1 MSSIGESLS
10 PAGAAASPTS
20 VEAKAALEVGPG
32 NETSSEFLA
41 SVWAM
46 QALVGSG
53 GALDGV
59 VDKGG
64 AGAEDVARARKAI
77 ERVQRALQ
85 GVPGLS
91 MLGPVWEV
99 AGVVFGLCAQ
109 ALANRQN
116 CYRLARCVLVVA
128 TRLSAMDGHVLAGS
142 KVAVED
148 LTKSLESAR
157 ETVQVRAHG
166 QRPVGHSLTPGLQL
180 PVGGEDMRDPLMRLQ
195 RYCDRG
201 MLAKLLFSTAHAERF
216 VVLHRDLEAKF
227 HVLASDVVLMGGSDY
242 AEDERLREA
251 LRRVAGTDDPK
262 ALAALA
268 HDEAKVEAVLAAL
281 SVSDQAVVA
290 VVNAHADR
298 QFQQQGSL
306 IRRMFEQQRDA
317 FQDIARQLAEH
328 RHNGTQGPVGFDG
341 ETARQGCAE
350 WSREV
355 VEAATGGFEPS
366 RVVGKGGFAEVFAGE
381 VHGGSKGAALPVA
394 VKRFLD
400 RADADDVARQMAT
413 EAELLSALRHR
424 HVVRLLA
431 TCAEPP
437 CLVYELCRGGTLEER
452 LEGKHGG
459 LSAAARLRVLAEVAE
474 AAAFLHSAT
483 GRAGGAKL
491 QGVVHR
497 DIKPDNILLT
507 ADEDDAEARLGDFGT
522 AREESEQAR
531 VTRVVGTYV
540 YVCPVYMR
548 TGLVGPQTDVYAMGV
563 TIAQV
568 AAGCRGVDVLAA
580 LAPGGEREL
589 AADAGAGE
597 WVAGVFEECVGL
609 ARWCMLQRDG
619 GAARPD
625 MRAVAAYLR
634 ALCVVVTMNQAG
646 LLDAMLGELRKRRE
660 EVRAGVQE
668 GAAVCAGQ
676 GMAHAVSG
684 TCAWLDAR

>member
-1 MSSIGESLS
+1 MQSL
-10 PAGAAASPTS
+10 
-20 VEAKAALEVGPG
+20 
-32 NETSSEFLA
+32 
-41 SVWAM
+41 
-46 QALVGSG
+46 
-53 GALDGV
+53 
-59 VDKGG
+59 
-64 AGAEDVARARKAI
+64 
-77 ERVQRALQ
+77 
-85 GVPGLS
+85 LS
-91 MLGPVWEV
+91 
-99 AGVVFGLCAQ
+99 
-109 ALANRQN
+109 
-116 CYRLARCVLVVA
+116 
-128 TRLSAMDGHVLAGS
+128 
-142 KVAVED
+142 
-148 LTKSLESAR
+148 
-157 ETVQVRAHG
+157 
-166 QRPVGHSLTPGLQL
+166 RP
-180 PVGGEDMRDPLMRLQ
+180 Q

-201 MLAKLLFSTAHAERF
+201 KLAKLVFSTAHAERF

-268 HDEAKVEAVLAAL
+268 ALAQDEAKVEAVLAAL

-317 FQDIARQLAEH
+317 FEDIARQLAEH
-328 RHNGTQGPVGFDG
+328 RQAGTQGPVDFDG
-341 ETARQGCAE
+341 ERAATGCAE

-355 VEAATGGFEPS
+355 VEAATGDFESS

-381 VHGGSKGAALPVA
+381 VHGGSKGAALAVA
-394 VKRFLD
+394 VKRFMAK
-400 RADADDVARQMAT
+400 ADAEDVARQMAT

-424 HVVRLLA
+424 HVVRLLV

-452 LEGKHGG
+452 LEGRHGG
-459 LSAAARLRVLAEVAE
+459 LSAASRLRVLAEVAE

-507 ADEDDAEARLGDFGT
+507 ADGDEAEARLGDFGT

-531 VTRVVGTYV
+531 ATRVVGTYL
-540 YVCPVYMR
+540 YLCPVYMR

-563 TIAQV
+563 TVAQV
-568 AAGCRGVDVLAA
+568 AAGCRVADVLGA
-580 LAPGGEREL
+580 LAPGGKREL

-597 WVAGVFEECVGL
+597 WVAGVFEECVEL
-609 ARWCMLQRDG
+609 ARWCTMQQED

-634 ALCVVVTMNQAG
+634 ALHYVATTGQAE

-660 EVRAGVQE
+660 EVRG
-668 GAAVCAGQ
+668 GGDI
-676 GMAHAVSG
+676 G
-684 TCAWLDAR
+684 CAW